1 MKSSIKTMKG
11 RKRVEEKIGT
21 MDKGK
26 KQNTVTNIVNIIPTV
41 LECLIPVYKS
51 KARDYQIG
59 SK

>member
-1 MKSSIKTMKG
+1 MKG

-21 MDKGK
+21 MHKGK